1 MQHSFTF
8 VSWLVLGGYI
18 LTVATVGSLFYRKK
32 SSASDYFLGGRAIG
46 FIPVAISLV
55 AADMSAISYMGVPAW
70 GFGHNLELFLQTAV
84 FLLVVPIV
92 MYLFLPFYSR
102 FQFYTGYEYLERRFD
117 LKTRLL
123 GSALFLLTRGG
134 HVAIVIYAPSMVLSL
149 LTGVSLTAC
158 IVVMGTITTLYTT
171 LGGMKA
177 VIWTDVLQF
186 SILLTGVITVFWMS
200 LSRIPGHLHG
210 FMQVAAANG
219 RFHTFNWTTN
229 PNDLTSV
236 WAMVLGGGTLI
247 LSTMGTDQAY
257 LQRYFATKSLRE
269 GRKSV
274 LLDGLIVVPVG
285 FLLFLLGTAL
295 FVFYQ
300 FNPSHLAG
308 LPNVDVILPFFVVHE
323 LPAVLSGFVIASIFA
338 ASMAVMSAGIN
349 SLTTVTAVD
358 FYQRLLQKD
367 KAGPHMVLVGRLGT
381 VGWGIAATVG
391 ALFAGRLGPLTNA
404 FNKINSYLGGPILG
418 IFLLGMLTRRAKG
431 TATVSAAF
439 IGVATVAVLGWKTD
453 FSFYYFSVV
462 GVVVTF
468 IVGYLLSLFGPANDP
483 ETLRGLVHGLN
494 PLETDVQ
501 QQ

>member
-1 MQHSFTF
+1 
-8 VSWLVLGGYI
+8 
-18 LTVATVGSLFYRKK
+18 
-32 SSASDYFLGGRAIG
+32 
-46 FIPVAISLV
+46 
-55 AADMSAISYMGVPAW
+55 
-70 GFGHNLELFLQTAV
+70 
-84 FLLVVPIV
+84 
-92 MYLFLPFYSR
+92 
-102 FQFYTGYEYLERRFD
+102 
-117 LKTRLL
+117 
-123 GSALFLLTRGG
+123 
-134 HVAIVIYAPSMVLSL
+134 
-149 LTGVSLTAC
+149 
-158 IVVMGTITTLYTT
+158 
-171 LGGMKA
+171 
-177 VIWTDVLQF
+177 
-186 SILLTGVITVFWMS
+186 
-200 LSRIPGHLHG
+200 
-210 FMQVAAANG
+210 
-219 RFHTFNWTTN
+219 
-229 PNDLTSV
+229 
-236 WAMVLGGGTLI
+236 
-247 LSTMGTDQAY
+247 
-257 LQRYFATKSLRE
+257 LQRYFSTKSLRD

-381 VGWGIAATVG
+381 VGWGIAATIG

-418 IFLLGMLTRRAKG
+418 IFLLGMLSRRAKG
-431 TATVSAAF
+431 TATVSGAF
-439 IGVATVAVLGWKTD
+439 IGVMTVVILGWKTD

-468 IVGYLLSLFGPANDP
+468 LVGYLLSLFGPANDP

>member
-1 MQHSFTF
+1 
-8 VSWLVLGGYI
+8 
-18 LTVATVGSLFYRKK
+18 
-32 SSASDYFLGGRAIG
+32 
-46 FIPVAISLV
+46 
-55 AADMSAISYMGVPAW
+55 
-70 GFGHNLELFLQTAV
+70 
-84 FLLVVPIV
+84 
-92 MYLFLPFYSR
+92 
-102 FQFYTGYEYLERRFD
+102 
-117 LKTRLL
+117 
-123 GSALFLLTRGG
+123 
-134 HVAIVIYAPSMVLSL
+134 
-149 LTGVSLTAC
+149 
-158 IVVMGTITTLYTT
+158 MGTITTLYTT

-186 SILLTGVITVFWMS
+186 SILMSGVIMVFWLS
-200 LSRIPGHLHG
+200 LSRIPGHIHG
-210 FMQVAAANG
+210 FIHVAAASG
-219 RFHTFNWTTN
+219 RFHMFNFTTN

-236 WAMVLGGGTLI
+236 WAMILGGGTLI

-257 LQRYFATKSLRE
+257 LQRYFATRSLRE

-285 FLLFLLGTAL
+285 LLLFLLGTAL

-300 FNPSHLAG
+300 FNPSHLEG

-367 KAGPHMVLVGRLGT
+367 PSGPHMVLVGRLGT
-381 VGWGIAATVG
+381 VGWGVAATIG

-431 TATVSAAF
+431 TPTVWGAVV
-439 IGVATVAVLGWKTD
+439 GVLSVALIGWKTD
-453 FSFYYFSVV
+453 FSFYYFSVI
-462 GVVVTF
+462 GLVVTF
-468 IVGYLLSLFGPANDP
+468 VVGYLLSLIGPAPDS
-483 ETLRGLVHGLN
+483 EKLRGLVHGLN
-494 PLETDVQ
+494 LLEAPIVKE
-501 QQ
+501 